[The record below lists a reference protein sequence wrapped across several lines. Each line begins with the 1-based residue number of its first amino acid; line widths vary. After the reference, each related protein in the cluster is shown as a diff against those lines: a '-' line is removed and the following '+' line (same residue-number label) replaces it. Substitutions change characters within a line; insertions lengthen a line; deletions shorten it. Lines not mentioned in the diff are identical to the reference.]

1 MIQNACRPFVFAMS
15 LLAAQTA
22 EAGQCFTTGPRYHL
36 EADTVEWRME
46 IHSNENCVRGVR
58 FSYVYNATVSVVTA
72 PRFGKVAVVG
82 SGFSYSAMPNFRG
95 EDSFVIA
102 VLGDKKK
109 VRGVSNIHVAVSVS
123 DTKRTKVPTFARFEA
138 SY

>member
-1 MIQNACRPFVFAMS
+1 
-15 LLAAQTA
+15 
-22 EAGQCFTTGPRYHL
+22 
-36 EADTVEWRME
+36 
-46 IHSNENCVRGVR
+46 VRGVR

-82 SGFSYSAMPNFRG
+82 SGFSYSTMPNFRG
-95 EDSFVIA
+95 EVSFVIA
-102 VLGDKKK
+102 VLGDKNK

-123 DTKRTKVPTFARFEA
+123 DTKQTKVPTFARFEA